1 MLTGGTTHG
10 VLHGDSVG
18 TACTAPGE
26 AVDAAART
34 VNGDAGL
41 GPDSTS
47 VSHSEG
53 HGMWLEDDLVFSE
66 SGAELSTPQS
76 PRLGRP
82 CAAARPLGN
91 AHPWLCVA

>member
-47 VSHSEG
+47 VSH
-53 HGMWLEDDLVFSE
+53 
-66 SGAELSTPQS
+66 
-76 PRLGRP
+76 
-82 CAAARPLGN
+82 
-91 AHPWLCVA
+91 